1 MIQKLILDVRYY
13 FMEQRP
19 KKLIEQ
25 VQDVIRLK
33 HYSYQTEKTYVH
45 WIKRYIFFHNKQHPK
60 DMGGKEIE
68 AFLTDLAVNQKVAAS
83 TQNQALHAILFL
95 YKQVLKQELDLKV
108 NAVRAK
114 QTRYLPTVLTKEEIL
129 LIIQQLS
136 GVYQLV
142 IKLLYGTG
150 LRLTEGLQLRVKD
163 VDFAQQQIIVRDGKG
178 MKSRV
183 TMLPGSIVEE
193 LKMHLQGVK
202 LLHLQ
207 DLEKGYGSVY
217 LPFALEKKYPRAK
230 YEWIWQFIFPS
241 GNISQD
247 PRSGE
252 VRRHYLHESGLQ
264 KALKQAARQAGIQKK
279 VGCHTFRH
287 SFATH
292 LLQNGYDIRTVQELL
307 GHKDVKTTMIY
318 THVLNRGG
326 RGVRSP
332 LDP

>member
-1 MIQKLILDVRYY
+1 
-13 FMEQRP
+13 MEQRP

-25 VQDVIRLK
+25 VQDAIRLK

-95 YKQVLKQELDLKV
+95 YKQVLKQDLNLKV
-108 NAVRAK
+108 DAVRAK
-114 QTRYLPTVLTKEEIL
+114 QTRYLPTVLTKEEVL
-129 LIIQQLS
+129 AIIQQLS

-142 IKLLYGTG
+142 IKILYGTG

-163 VDFAQQQIIVRDGKG
+163 VDFSQQQIIVRDGKG
-178 MKSRV
+178 MESRV
-183 TMLPGSIVEE
+183 TMLPRSIAEE

-202 LLHLQ
+202 LLHQQ
-207 DLEKGYGSVY
+207 D
-217 LPFALEKKYPRAK
+217 
-230 YEWIWQFIFPS
+230 
-241 GNISQD
+241 
-247 PRSGE
+247 
-252 VRRHYLHESGLQ
+252 LQ
-264 KALKQAARQAGIQKK
+264 KALKKAVRDAKINKK

-326 RGVRSP
+326 KCVRSP